1 MSNATD
7 QLRAIAHSDHEQD
20 YSFLVELAD
29 RLDQFEEEVYGAAT
43 YRQPVINAPRPQRRQ
58 DTMRSQAAFGLTAW
72 MNGD

>member
-43 YRQPVINAPRPQRRQ
+43 YRQPVINAPY
-58 DTMRSQAAFGLTAW
+58 
-72 MNGD
+72 